1 MSLLPFADGDYEVS
15 LRIDEPQ
22 LFLVNTTDYGSDG
35 FVFHTYNLSEP
46 RQDVLV
52 SVYPASVNQ
61 TLNVYVQFDEQ
72 PTFSNYEYY
81 MKVCVILLR
90 QNNLNEIRFVDEFV

>member
-1 MSLLPFADGDYEVS
+1 MS

-22 LFLVNTTDYGSDG
+22 LYLVNTTSYDLDG
-35 FVFHTYNLSEP
+35 LIYHAYNLSEP
-46 RQDVLV
+46 RQDLLV

-81 MKVCVILLR
+81 IKVCVYATIASL
-90 QNNLNEIRFVDEFV
+90 